1 MILWLEITIVICIC
15 VLIYAAVA
23 TMWILRPQTV
33 IRWAK
38 YFAIKIKDPRNNI
51 RPLFESDLE
60 EKQIE
65 VKKLGGEKNNTKRKN
80 LSRGK

>member
-1 MILWLEITIVICIC
+1 MTFLLELTILALAV
-15 VLIYAAVA
+15 VVIYAAVA